1 MESINVLSRLRG
13 LAGKYKHAI
22 LVLLIG
28 LGLLLLPTPGK
39 EEAQEPSVS
48 EAQTEP
54 AAEDDLEARLE
65 QLLSKISG
73 AGEVEV
79 LLTVRSGSEKVYQTD
94 TESDS
99 DDASSRQSVSTVI
112 IEDGDNAESG
122 LVRRTD
128 PPVYLGA
135 VVVCQGADDPKVKLA
150 IVEAVRCVTGLG
162 ADQITVVKMK

>member
-13 LAGKYKHAI
+13 LVQKYRHAA

-28 LGLLLLPTPGK
+28 MALMLLPTPGK
-39 EEAQEPSVS
+39 EEAQDASVP

-54 AAEDDLEARLE
+54 AEEDLEARLA
-65 QLLSKISG
+65 QLLSKIDG
-73 AGEVEV
+73 AGAVEV
-79 LLTVRSGSEKVYQTD
+79 LLTVRSGSETLYQTD
-94 TESDS
+94 SETNSEES
-99 DDASSRQSVSTVI
+99 ASRQSVSTVI
-112 IEDGDNAESG
+112 IEDADNAESG

-162 ADQITVVKMK
+162 ADQISVVKMK